1 MQIAFSGEQRCA
13 EEAGRGKHG
22 PWPRPDLPSRR
33 LSPPCLPSGTG
44 HSYPGTLQ
52 GRERRRTGRR
62 RRVKGEE
69 DGGDEEDGGNEEES
83 NAAPVDS
90 EVLHLAPAFLSLC

>member
-33 LSPPCLPSGTG
+33 LSPPYLPSGTG
-44 HSYPGTLQ
+44 HSYLGTLQ
-52 GRERRRTGRR
+52 GRERRRTRR
-62 RRVKGEE
+62 GRRVKEEE
-69 DGGDEEDGGNEEES
+69 DGGDEEES
-83 NAAPVDS
+83 SAAPVDS